1 MEKKALQISIGH
13 KAREALEVAIVASIG
28 IVGMCAAYYCGHKIA
43 VHRLGCGFRALERVE
58 PGFINHTN
66 ELVEKYK
73 QLYCK

>member
-1 MEKKALQISIGH
+1 MEKKALRISIGH
-13 KAREALEVAIVASIG
+13 KAREALEVAAVASIG
-28 IVGMCAAYYCGHKIA
+28 IVSMYAAYRCGCKIT

-58 PGFINHTN
+58 PGFINHAN

>member
-13 KAREALEVAIVASIG
+13 KAREALEVALVASIG
-28 IVGMCAAYYCGHKIA
+28 IASMYAAYYCGCKIT
-43 VHRLGCGFRALERVE
+43 VHRFGCGFRALERVE
-58 PGFINHTN
+58 PGFITHTN